1 MSRRSLLVAAALVGC
16 LANSLQAGNPVDI
29 HGRLRAVGNRI
40 VGEKSGDTVQLTGM
54 SLFWHQWMG
63 QYYNAKTVD
72 WLVDDWR
79 CSILRAAIGVN
90 GEGNIDAD
98 SNTTY
103 AQLDA
108 VVQASTRRSVYVVV
122 DYHAHYAIKN
132 IPAAKAFFERVAK
145 QYGQNPGV
153 IFEIFNEPWDDVY
166 SWSEIKA
173 YSEEIIPVIR
183 KHSPNLILV
192 GTRQWSRDV
201 DSAAMDPVSDTNSA
215 YVLHFYSGSHR
226 DSLRD
231 KGRKALAL
239 GKALFVSEWGTTE
252 SEGGHTDKTVYTE
265 ESDKWFAWM
274 DSNKISSCNWSVQ
287 NKDEAAAALKPGVTK
302 LFGWDTSDLS
312 PSGKYAKARIVERN
326 TQYTFELPPIDSTML
341 PGRIQAEAFS
351 AKSQLEVSPGAADDD
366 SRRLMNSEPTSWAE
380 YDVVIP
386 FRKKGVIALRVG
398 TGMDSAAPV
407 VKINGKAVARIP
419 FKNTG
424 NWNTFVT
431 VVSDSVILPAGS
443 VKVRVD
449 YNGQFDFDWLE
460 ITGRRTSESDPPQS
474 DTVHQVVRIEAEDAV
489 ASKSL
494 TKESSGDEDATGSMG
509 YTTDSSWAEYKALLP
524 QGRQIVAVRAA
535 SGSEGATLKI
545 SVNGAVKANVKV
557 AGTGGWQTWK
567 TVVAADSFD
576 LDLSDSAT
584 VRVDWEEGNGQSSL
598 VNLNW
603 IEFRGP
609 DKVIVGVRSPGA
621 ARGFRAHIAGSV
633 MDVDFGTSF
642 AGTLQVV
649 DLHGRILAERKVSGE
664 SSARL
669 VVPAW
674 KGVAMVRAAGADG
687 IRSIPV
693 FRP

>member
-1 MSRRSLLVAAALVGC
+1 M
-16 LANSLQAGNPVDI
+16 
-29 HGRLRAVGNRI
+29 
-40 VGEKSGDTVQLTGM
+40 
-54 SLFWHQWMG
+54 
-63 QYYNAKTVD
+63 
-72 WLVDDWR
+72 
-79 CSILRAAIGVN
+79 
-90 GEGNIDAD
+90 
-98 SNTTY
+98 
-103 AQLDA
+103 
-108 VVQASTRRSVYVVV
+108 
-122 DYHAHYAIKN
+122 
-132 IPAAKAFFERVAK
+132 
-145 QYGQNPGV
+145 
-153 IFEIFNEPWDDVY
+153 IFEIFNEPWANDY
-166 SWSEIKA
+166 SWDSIKT
-173 YSEEIIPVIR
+173 YSERIISVIR
-183 KHSPNLILV
+183 KHSSNLILV

-201 DSAAMDPVSDTNSA
+201 DEASLNPVVDSNVA
-215 YVLHFYSGSHR
+215 YVLHFYAGSHR
-226 DSLRD
+226 DTLLER
-231 KGRKALAL
+231 GRTALNN
-239 GKALFVSEWGTTE
+239 GVALFVSEWGTSTE
-252 SEGGHTDKTVYTE
+252 DGGRFTDRKVYKE
-265 ESDKWFAWM
+265 ESDRWFAWM
-274 DSNKISSCNWSVQ
+274 DSNKISSCNWAVQ
-287 NKDEAAAALKPGVTK
+287 SENQSSAAIKHGGSK
-302 LFGWDTSDLS
+302 LFGWGDSDLTE
-312 PSGKYAKARIVERN
+312 SGRYVRELIRSRN
-326 TQYTFELPPIDSTML
+326 TQYTFELPPIDSSTL

-351 AKSQLEVSPGAADDD
+351 AKNELDVSPGAEDDE
-366 SRRLMNSEPTSWAE
+366 SRRLMNSQPTSWAE
-380 YDVVIP
+380 YDVAIP

-407 VKINGKAVARIP
+407 VKINGKAVATIK

-424 NWNTFVT
+424 DWNSFVT
-431 VVSDSVILPAGS
+431 VVSDSVILPAGPA
-443 VKVRVD
+443 KVRVE

-460 ITGRRTSESDPPQS
+460 ITGRRTSESDPPQI
-474 DTVHQVVRIEAEDAV
+474 DTVHQLVRIEAEDAV

-509 YTTDSSWAEYKALLP
+509 YTTDSSWAEYRALLP
-524 QGRQIVAVRAA
+524 QGRQTVAVRVA

-674 KGVAMVRAAGADG
+674 KGVAMVRAVGVDG